1 MSRVIGCSKPAR
13 TAQEFMARYAEADPE
28 KAAAEVLNPL
38 TDEVLAFAE
47 AEGKRLA
54 KLLGRGVKPVVGG
67 SLGYGALIKD
77 NYDIDLRLLLP
88 TTASKAQIDAAA
100 IALLTHEG
108 FANPRFIDEGGGNY
122 IWHVKRKAHIPA
134 LKKLGDPEVD
144 LTINVQ
150 SAERYGGIAATSAR
164 MPRKVILR
172 YAVAKARSKTES
184 PECYTAVKE
193 YWKVFIK
200 WAQARGVD
208 RMKPGAIAKLL
219 DKNADL
225 FPLFLKEK
233 K

>member
-1 MSRVIGCSKPAR
+1 MEKKVVPAR
-13 TAQEFMARYAEADPE
+13 RAQEYFERYSVINPE
-28 KAAAEVLNPL
+28 KAAAAVLNPL
-38 TDEVLAFAE
+38 TDAVLAFAE
-47 AEGKRLA
+47 AEGRRLA

-67 SLGYGALIKD
+67 SLGYGALMK
-77 NYDIDLRLLLP
+77 NNFDIDLRLLLP
-88 TTASKAQIDAAA
+88 ATASKAQIDAAT

-150 SAERYGGIAATSAR
+150 SAKGYGGIAATSAR
-164 MPRKVILR
+164 MPREVIVR
-172 YAVAKARSKTES
+172 YIVAKAKSKAES
-184 PECYTAVKE
+184 PACYTAVKE

-233 K
+233 E